1 MTSCR
6 KPKCPSAGEPI
17 NELCYIHTVK
27 YNSAIEKNKVLIDAT
42 TQLYLKNTVLNKKSD
57 KKDYLLYDLIN
68 IIF

>member
-6 KPKCPSAGEPI
+6 KPKCPSAGELI
-17 NELCYIHTVK
+17 NELCHIHTVK
-27 YNSAIEKNKVLIDAT
+27 YNSAIEKNKALIEAT

-57 KKDYLLYDLIN
+57 KKDYLPYDLIN